1 MRKLFFTI
9 LAFLFV
15 SASYAQGN
23 GDYVSMSFIK
33 TTPGEDYFTILNEKW
48 KDLAQMRANEGT
60 ITGWDVWVNPWAT
73 SESDWNIMIATVAKH
88 PDSLT
93 ANAGVPK
100 MRPNYSDMD
109 VEIFSQKNIKAR
121 TIVHDHLFVNKGLVF
136 PGNDGGTPVVPRV
149 AVLNLMKVGYTDG
162 FNYEKA
168 ENNLTSE
175 ASLGNRAGWGLLK
188 RLDQAGTDVYYDYMT
203 VDFYEDWDSWL
214 IDSEFSGNGG
224 PISRQLRDIY
234 NLREHRRAMPMWLAI
249 SVRPE

>member
-1 MRKLFFTI
+1 MCIRD
-9 LAFLFV
+9 
-15 SASYAQGN
+15 S
-23 GDYVSMSFIK
+23 
-33 TTPGEDYFTILNEKW
+33 
-48 KDLAQMRANEGT
+48 
-60 ITGWDVWVNPWAT
+60 
-73 SESDWNIMIATVAKH
+73 
-88 PDSLT
+88 SLT

-100 MRPNYSDMD
+100 MRPDYSDMD

-162 FNYEKA
+162 FNYEKG

-188 RLDQAGTDVYYDYMT
+188 RLDQAGTDVYYNYMT

-214 IDSEFSGNGG
+214 IDSESSGNGG